1 MMIKLPNWVQ
11 FTPVLFYFASALIFI
26 GEIYFGFMETYG
38 AAFVLGSGEAYKLA
52 TWRIILTAVTNAI
65 YMFSSGL
72 WLQVMIIIYN
82 RISRFLDAREAA
94 E

>member
-11 FTPVLFYFASALIFI
+11 FTPVLFYFAAVIIFI
-26 GEIYFGFMETYG
+26 GQVYFGFRETYG
-38 AAFVLGSGEAYKLA
+38 DAFYFGTGEAYKIA
-52 TWRIILTAVTNAI
+52 TWRIILHASTDAI
-65 YMFSSGL
+65 FMFANGL